1 MDGLSVYTESRTQ
14 TAVACEISWSVARC
28 STDVLGAPL
37 SAPVASRALGNC
49 ATGRET
55 GFPSI
60 GPAGPL
66 SMAQT
71 ERRPEEATSG
81 SFFSFAQV
89 HWDKSG
95 TCLSLPAKDSGRTK
109 SFPR

>member
-1 MDGLSVYTESRTQ
+1 MTEVEPMRHS
-14 TAVACEISWSVARC
+14 
-28 STDVLGAPL
+28 
-37 SAPVASRALGNC
+37 
-49 ATGRET
+49 GRET

-60 GPAGPL
+60 GSAGPL

-109 SFPR
+109 SFPRLEPGVWAKCIRPAIRALAGSSP

>member
-1 MDGLSVYTESRTQ
+1 MTEVEPMRHS
-14 TAVACEISWSVARC
+14 
-28 STDVLGAPL
+28 
-37 SAPVASRALGNC
+37 
-49 ATGRET
+49 GRET

-109 SFPR
+109 SFPRLEPGVWAKCIRPAIRALAGSSP